1 MATVRKA
8 LPRRLV
14 GLATLRAVSTSSV
27 GTLPKRVKIVE
38 VGPRDGLQ
46 NEKNIVP
53 TPVKIKLIDMLS
65 EAGLPVVE
73 ATSFV
78 SPKWVPQM
86 ADHAEVLKG
95 IQKFPGINYPVLTP
109 NFKGFQAAVAAGAKE
124 VAIFGAASEL
134 FTKKNINCSI
144 DESLQRFDEILKA
157 ARAASISVRGYVSCV
172 LGCPY
177 EGKISPAK
185 VAEVTKKLYSMG
197 CYEIS
202 LGDTIGVGTPGAMKD
217 MLSAVLHEVPVTALA
232 VHCHDTYGQ
241 ALANTLTALQMG
253 VSVVDSSVA
262 GLGGCPYAQGASGN
276 LATEDLV
283 YMLTGLGIQTDG
295 CRVLPTSRISRGA
308 APASRVRDRRDT
320 PPLWTPDSRLKEALS
335 GPPRP
340 LLSLCPEP
348 GIMAEKVLVTGGA
361 GYIGSHTVLE
371 LLEAGYSPMV
381 IDNFHNAIRGRGSMP
396 ESLRRVQELTGRSVE
411 FEEMDILD
419 QAALQRLFKK
429 HSFMAVI
436 HFAGL
441 KAVGESVQKPL
452 DYYRVNLTGTIQL
465 LEIMRAHGVKN
476 LVFSSSA
483 TVYGNP
489 QYLPLDE
496 AHPTGG
502 CTNPYGKSKFFIE
515 EMIRD
520 LCQADKA
527 WNAVLLRYFNP
538 IGAHASGRIGEDP
551 QGIPNNLMP
560 YVSQVAIG
568 RREELNVFGNDYD
581 TEDGTGVRDYIH
593 VVDLA
598 KGHIAALKKLKE
610 QCGCRI
616 YNLGTGT
623 GYSVLQMV
631 QAMEK
636 ASGKKIPYKVVAR
649 REGDVAACYAN
660 PSLALK
666 ELGWSAALGL
676 DRMCEDLW
684 RWQKQNPSGF
694 GSQA

>member
-1 MATVRKA
+1 
-8 LPRRLV
+8 
-14 GLATLRAVSTSSV
+14 
-27 GTLPKRVKIVE
+27 
-38 VGPRDGLQ
+38 
-46 NEKNIVP
+46 
-53 TPVKIKLIDMLS
+53 
-65 EAGLPVVE
+65 
-73 ATSFV
+73 
-78 SPKWVPQM
+78 
-86 ADHAEVLKG
+86 
-95 IQKFPGINYPVLTP
+95 
-109 NFKGFQAAVAAGAKE
+109 
-124 VAIFGAASEL
+124 
-134 FTKKNINCSI
+134 
-144 DESLQRFDEILKA
+144 
-157 ARAASISVRGYVSCV
+157 
-172 LGCPY
+172 
-177 EGKISPAK
+177 
-185 VAEVTKKLYSMG
+185 
-197 CYEIS
+197 
-202 LGDTIGVGTPGAMKD
+202 
-217 MLSAVLHEVPVTALA
+217 
-232 VHCHDTYGQ
+232 
-241 ALANTLTALQMG
+241 
-253 VSVVDSSVA
+253 
-262 GLGGCPYAQGASGN
+262 
-276 LATEDLV
+276 
-283 YMLTGLGIQTDG
+283 
-295 CRVLPTSRISRGA
+295 
-308 APASRVRDRRDT
+308 
-320 PPLWTPDSRLKEALS
+320 
-335 GPPRP
+335 
-340 LLSLCPEP
+340 
-348 GIMAEKVLVTGGA
+348 MAEKVLVTGGA

-371 LLEAGYSPMV
+371 LLEAGYSPVV
-381 IDNFHNAIRGRGSMP
+381 IDNFHNAFRGGGSMP
-396 ESLRRVQELTGRSVE
+396 ESLRRVQKLTGRAVE

-429 HSFMAVI
+429 HSFVAVI

-520 LCQADKA
+520 LCQADKT

-538 IGAHASGRIGEDP
+538 TGAHASGCIGEDP

-568 RREELNVFGNDYD
+568 RREALNVFGNDYD
-581 TEDGTGVRDYIH
+581 TEDGTGEPRTGGLGVGARRESQGKQTPIPAASSAGVRDYIH

-598 KGHIAALKKLKE
+598 KGHIAALRKLKE

-660 PSLALK
+660 PSLAHE
-666 ELGWSAALGL
+666 ELGWTAALGL

-694 GSQA
+694 GAQA